1 MNEYIL
7 FVRGK
12 YITEEKN
19 QDKRWRL
26 IHSIQNCVCIY
37 TDPLNSMFQFIE
49 TFSWIA
55 LTMVCHNSVRSII
68 RFHLPFVSLLY

>member
-19 QDKRWRL
+19 QDKPWCL
-26 IHSIQNCVCIY
+26 IHSIQNCACIY
-37 TDPLNSMFQFIE
+37 TDPLNSLDFIE
-49 TFSWIA
+49 TFSWIT
-55 LTMVCHNSVRSII
+55 LTMFYHNSVRSIV
-68 RFHLPFVSLLY
+68 RFRLPFVSLLY